1 MKCFHLSRAASPILN
16 MRLIQLLLF
25 IPGLLLMVIAG
36 TLAYLLGVYVSTPL
50 IDDMREI
57 VAIAVGT
64 TLASALAIGF
74 LKFVIRTS
82 ARNIFPLGYLLL
94 TCFILGFFDE
104 RLSIPKGFELIAEFI
119 MLIVVGMYV
128 AKEIR
133 RRTAQERDVT
143 PSM

>member
-1 MKCFHLSRAASPILN
+1 
-16 MRLIQLLLF
+16 MRLIQLFLI
-25 IPGLLLMVIAG
+25 IPGLLLMVICG
-36 TLAYLLGVYVSTPL
+36 TLAYLLGVYVSAPL
-50 IDDMREI
+50 VDDMREI
-57 VAIAVGT
+57 VAIVVGIP
-64 TLASALAIGF
+64 LASVLAIGF
-74 LKFVIRTS
+74 LKFVIGTS
-82 ARNIFPLGYLLL
+82 ARNILPLGYLLL
-94 TCFILGFFDE
+94 TCFMLGFFDE